1 MSSQN
6 IAANAA
12 SASSN
17 AGAGNRVSCTKCNKT
32 FGMDKHLKRH
42 MRGHDLPYK
51 CRFCDKRFGRG
62 DQVPRHEHLIHN
74 QNSSAHICHIE
85 GCTRL
90 RFGFRDE
97 DTLIQH
103 LQQIHDG
110 ATMAD
115 NEQAKMEQGHDRA
128 NNPASGAADRAQGS
142 SSDNDEDNESSEDE
156 PSHWH
161 ESPPSASHR
170 PAPAHDED
178 LAEKDNQIEHLQ
190 EQMQEERDGHLMEIA
205 DIHRSYKA
213 KLEELSARAM
223 TETKDEVLEEIIE
236 LCRSISTS

>member
-1 MSSQN
+1 M
-6 IAANAA
+6 
-12 SASSN
+12 
-17 AGAGNRVSCTKCNKT
+17 K
-32 FGMDKHLKRH
+32 
-42 MRGHDLPYK
+42 GHDLPYK

-74 QNSSAHICHIE
+74 QNSSTHVCWIE

-90 RFGFRDE
+90 RFGFKDE
-97 DTLIQH
+97 ATLIQH

-115 NEQAKMEQGHDRA
+115 NEQAKMEQGHDRV
-128 NNPASGAADRAQGS
+128 NNPASSAADPAQGS
-142 SSDNDEDNESSEDE
+142 SSDSEDSESSEEE
-156 PSHWH
+156 PSHSH
-161 ESPPSASHR
+161 ENPLSASHR

-190 EQMQEERDGHLMEIA
+190 EQLQEERDGHLMEIA

-213 KLEELSARAM
+213 KLEKLSARAV
-223 TETKDEVLEEIIE
+223 TGTKDEVLAEIDE
-236 LCRSISTS
+236 LFRSNPTS